1 METSAVGVDA
11 SERASLTGVVVSEP
25 ASPEHSEATRYLC
38 AAAHLDRGLKGQPG
52 TQLRQQVIDSLMVDE
67 IHAIGTSPGLDLR
80 QVVREVER
88 AAQRKLIRDVALS
101 VLLILAFVLG
111 VLSTSLAVL
120 LLFFVLACE
129 VIHVE
134 AWIATYSVVARR
146 MLGGQFQPDHGSSA
160 GGRLQHILDEIDAA
174 QSGNVTVYSGFTPF
188 VGVGYEH
195 GGWSFSVNISEGAK
209 TLGVPQTPKPFDLTE
224 LYSYVAADVEA
235 LGIPNVTLEDR
246 LYADGR
252 RVAEDKALLADRLR
266 RPATSVSAA
275 AVAAAVGEAGEHV
288 RYYKVI
294 RVVGWGGELVLSIFL
309 RFIKVERSLFAE
321 ASYFLLPPLNE
332 ACHVVDRIQPVPS
345 GRDNVRLFWES
356 ALATPLL
363 WVRAPRA
370 VVGSMMAPI
379 RYEWQVARM
388 RRQAAANPDF
398 DYGATTSVRDEQKST
413 NYRQYF
419 QQLDRDLYVKVVER
433 QLLDSLFNFFDAHG
447 IDTSEMRQ
455 RGSTILNNGVMM
467 SGGVIQ
473 AENIAVGAGAQA
485 KGGPQAPAAS
495 GAGSK

>member
-195 GGWSFSVNISEGAK
+195 GGWSFSVNIS
-209 TLGVPQTPKPFDLTE
+209 
-224 LYSYVAADVEA
+224 
-235 LGIPNVTLEDR
+235 
-246 LYADGR
+246 
-252 RVAEDKALLADRLR
+252 
-266 RPATSVSAA
+266 
-275 AVAAAVGEAGEHV
+275 
-288 RYYKVI
+288 
-294 RVVGWGGELVLSIFL
+294 
-309 RFIKVERSLFAE
+309 
-321 ASYFLLPPLNE
+321 
-332 ACHVVDRIQPVPS
+332 
-345 GRDNVRLFWES
+345 
-356 ALATPLL
+356 
-363 WVRAPRA
+363 
-370 VVGSMMAPI
+370 
-379 RYEWQVARM
+379 
-388 RRQAAANPDF
+388 
-398 DYGATTSVRDEQKST
+398 
-413 NYRQYF
+413 
-419 QQLDRDLYVKVVER
+419 
-433 QLLDSLFNFFDAHG
+433 
-447 IDTSEMRQ
+447 
-455 RGSTILNNGVMM
+455 
-467 SGGVIQ
+467 
-473 AENIAVGAGAQA
+473 
-485 KGGPQAPAAS
+485 
-495 GAGSK
+495 